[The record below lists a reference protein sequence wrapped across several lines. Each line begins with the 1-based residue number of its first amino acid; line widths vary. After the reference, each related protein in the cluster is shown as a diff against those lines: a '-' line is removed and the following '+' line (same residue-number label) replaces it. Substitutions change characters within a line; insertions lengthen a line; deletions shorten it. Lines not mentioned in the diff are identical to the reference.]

1 MIPCLGDEATRKAP
15 VRQEGSVGDLLS
27 ALLCILAMVAAMM
40 AFMDCV
46 ALVNK
51 KTMVS
56 QVARNYVLK
65 METVGYLAPVDETAL
80 LKELSELG
88 IEEVELEGTTV
99 HPVSYGAEITLKIT
113 GKIGGINYF
122 EEKRTSTAKH

>member
-1 MIPCLGDEATRKAP
+1 MT
-15 VRQEGSVGDLLS
+15 
-27 ALLCILAMVAAMM
+27 

-88 IEEVELEGTTV
+88 IEEVELSGTTME
-99 HPVSYGAEITLKIT
+99 PVSYGAEITLKIT
-113 GKIGGINYF
+113 GK
-122 EEKRTSTAKH
+122 TP